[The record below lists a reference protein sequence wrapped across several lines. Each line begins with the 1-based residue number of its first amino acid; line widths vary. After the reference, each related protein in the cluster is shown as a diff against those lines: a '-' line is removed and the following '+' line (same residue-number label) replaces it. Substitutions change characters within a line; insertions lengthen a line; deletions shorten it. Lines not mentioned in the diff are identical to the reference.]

1 MAPAVLK
8 VSESAIFSYMT
19 EDPQLVIDYLLT
31 KIKELVH
38 ENAVLASR
46 VRSSV
51 LAVPFEDDDTESVI
65 G

>member
-1 MAPAVLK
+1 MP
-8 VSESAIFSYMT
+8 

-46 VRSSV
+46 IRSSV
-51 LAVPFEDDDTESVI
+51 LTKPAEDDDMESVI

>member
-1 MAPAVLK
+1 
-8 VSESAIFSYMT
+8 MT

-46 VRSSV
+46 VRTSV
-51 LAVPFEDDDTESVI
+51 LAKPSEDEETESVI